1 MGWEEAEMGLE
12 GAEMGWEEAEE
23 AEMGWEEV
31 EMGWEGA
38 EMGSEEAEM
47 GSEAVASVGA
57 GWEVEVALVVV
68 AWAKEEMVRF
78 DKESTSCMDFLKD
91 LQGNLAN
98 SSFHSVSAC
107 IR

>member
-1 MGWEEAEMGLE
+1 MEAVVETDLAVEDWDLGEAAEEVEMGL
-12 GAEMGWEEAEE
+12 EE
-23 AEMGWEEV
+23 AEMGWEE
-31 EMGWEGA
+31 EA
-38 EMGSEEAEM
+38 EEAEM
-47 GSEAVASVGA
+47 